1 MTVDERVHGMRL
13 RVIERAQVHGSV
25 RGESE
30 GVGRA
35 GGEALQEVPLNP
47 RRIVKGAVLGN

>member
-25 RGESE
+25 RGE
-30 GVGRA
+30 RR
-35 GGEALQEVPLNP
+35 GG
-47 RRIVKGAVLGN
+47 GSGGW